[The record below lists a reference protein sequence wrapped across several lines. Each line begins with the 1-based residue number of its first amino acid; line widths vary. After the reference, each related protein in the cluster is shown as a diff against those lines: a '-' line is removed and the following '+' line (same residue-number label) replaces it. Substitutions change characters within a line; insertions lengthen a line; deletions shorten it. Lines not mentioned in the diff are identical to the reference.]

1 MSNKTAGWKFE
12 SSDSE
17 EGFEFAVKGGSNA
30 VKKLADIMENVE
42 RDMKAKQ

>member
-1 MSNKTAGWKFE
+1 MAKKTAGWKFE
-12 SSDSE
+12 SSDGE
-17 EGFEFAVKGGSNA
+17 EGFEFAVKGGTDA